1 MPMSQDRSTSPAE
14 APDRRSNQS
23 LVRVKAETAKHVG
36 ELLSSVVL
44 SDAERET
51 ALVIVEKLVRDVDQ
65 EVRRALAIHVAHC
78 AILPPTL
85 ARLIAEDVEAI
96 SLPFIRVSPAL
107 SDADLIAIISSGG
120 DAKWIAVAK
129 RPSVNGRVTDA
140 LIGTG
145 SEIVVTAL
153 LQNDGAVIS
162 EPGYHGIMD
171 GFGENPAIQSL
182 MAERPTLPLA
192 VTERLIQVVSE
203 ELRARLVEKH
213 ALPPAIVAEL
223 LRQASERALLHG
235 AVALPRA
242 FDVEAFVHHLAAKRE
257 LTPTL
262 LMRALCLGD
271 LRFFEVGMA
280 ALARVAVPGTVEL
293 IADRGPLGF
302 KALYEKTGL
311 PPELFR
317 AFKAALGA
325 VREMKIGEHDGW
337 SPAHVQAIL
346 DRMLREYDEACPADL
361 EHLMSQ
367 ISHGMLGHTDR
378 QQHF

>member
-1 MPMSQDRSTSPAE
+1 MPMSQDRSASPVE
-14 APDRRSNQS
+14 ASRRRSNQP
-23 LVRVKAETAKHVG
+23 LVRVKTDTAKHVG
-36 ELLSSVVL
+36 ALLSAAAL
-44 SDAERET
+44 TDAERET
-51 ALVIVEKLVRDVDQ
+51 ALAIIEKLVRDVDQ
-65 EVRRALAIHVAHC
+65 EVREALAIHVARC

-85 ARLIAEDVEAI
+85 ARRIAEDVEAVA
-96 SLPFIRVSPAL
+96 LPFIRVSPAL

-129 RPSVNGRVTDA
+129 RPSVSGGVSNA

-171 GFGENPAIQSL
+171 GFGENPAVQGL
-182 MAERPTLPLA
+182 MAERPSLPLT
-192 VTERLIQVVSE
+192 VTERLIQIASE
-203 ELRARLVEKH
+203 GLRARLVEKH
-213 ALPPAIVAEL
+213 ALPPVIVAEL
-223 LRQASERALLHG
+223 LRQARERALLHG

-242 FDVEAFVHHLAAKRE
+242 FDVDAFVHRLAAKGE

-262 LMRALCLGD
+262 LMRTLCLGD
-271 LRFFEVGMA
+271 VRFFEVGMA
-280 ALARVAVPGTVEL
+280 VLAGIAVPSAVEL
-293 IADRGPLGF
+293 IADQGPLGF

-311 PPELFR
+311 PSELFR
-317 AFKAALGA
+317 AFKAALEVLG
-325 VREMKIGEHDGW
+325 EMKIGDHDGW
-337 SPAHVQAIL
+337 SPAQAQAIL

-367 ISHGMLGHTDR
+367 ISRGMLGSRDR
-378 QQHF
+378 QSKF